1 MTPRERAEAV
11 KAAARRLGFCEVGIA
26 QALPLEEEF
35 RRYLAWL
42 ERGYHATM
50 AYLDRNLERRL
61 DVRAILPEARSVVVV
76 AHNYYIPFRHDAAE
90 RQPHRYGKISR
101 YAWGRDYHDVLLGKL
116 RQLAQEVSR
125 ICPGAQSRPYVDT
138 GPVMEKA
145 WAVRAGIG
153 WQGKNTNII
162 SRRWGSW
169 LLLGVLITTAE
180 LEPDTPMQDYCGRCD
195 ACLRACPT
203 GALVAPYVLDARRC
217 ISYWTIET
225 KPEQLIPEH
234 IAQRL
239 EGWLFGC
246 DICQEVCPWNRFQRP
261 TEEPAF
267 APLNGETCLELD
279 SLLAMTPEQFR
290 ERFRNSP
297 LKRPKLAGLQRT
309 ARAWKQVAQLRTPH
323 HEHST
328 PAP

>member
-61 DVRAILPEARSVVVV
+61 DVRAILRRHARLSSS
-76 AHNYYIPFRHDAAE
+76 HTTTTPPFRHDAAE

-169 LLLGVLITTAE
+169 LFLGVLITTAE
-180 LEPDTPMQDYCGRCD
+180 LEPDTPCRITAD
-195 ACLRACPT
+195 AAMPAY
-203 GALVAPYVLDARRC
+203 GHARRAHSLPRTC
-217 ISYWTIET
+217 WTPPLHLSYWTIET
-225 KPEQLIPEH
+225 KPEQPIPEH

-309 ARAWKQVAQLRTPH
+309 ARAWKHVAQLRTPH